1 MIAFFMCRVYLIF
14 ISKPFPIYSHRHN
27 IHEIT
32 FFWLQLQKYDITG
45 NNARKMRKSK
55 ERVKKEPKNS
65 LVKEEK
71 HEPEDYNEK
80 ANNKTANIEDK
91 AAVIRGYEEFIS
103 GKKNIV
109 WITYQ
114 QDKIFEIFKEK
125 ENFIIIVR
133 NFNVNTST
141 MIFKIN
147 IVKLAIDKIIPFAK
161 FSKNLYQ
168 G

>member
-1 MIAFFMCRVYLIF
+1 
-14 ISKPFPIYSHRHN
+14 
-27 IHEIT
+27 
-32 FFWLQLQKYDITG
+32 
-45 NNARKMRKSK
+45 MRKSK

-147 IVKLAIDKIIPFAK
+147 IVKLAIDEIIPFAK